1 MAVSYGFFDG
11 DTEYGQDEFNQYF
24 DAFLRSGVR
33 VEDAGEDGLYQM
45 GLKVTT
51 DGKNNLTVGSGMAI
65 LQGFW
70 LNNSSP
76 MSLTLNREQGNYA
89 RIVVRL
95 DKTAGN
101 LSILAKYGAR
111 EYPQLQRDAF
121 VYEISLA
128 RATTVTDETTVGPF
142 QVYDERTD
150 IDLCGSIR
158 PRSITEYDTIIK
170 EEQERWEEWFRQ
182 QQGAIQAQ
190 RSIAIQVKRP
200 EGQVAGRIWI
210 RTY

>member
-95 DKTAGN
+95 DKTAGS